1 MSGERPRWSHRA
13 AGFLGAA
20 LLRSLRFTWRVTE
33 VPNRIVDV
41 HRAARPDPPGTLY
54 LHWHSRIL
62 LSASTQAHRDLNV
75 LVSQHGDGEFIVQA
89 IRRMGFGTI
98 RGSTTRG
105 GARALL
111 EIVSALE
118 EGRDVAI
125 TPDGPKGPRLRV
137 QQGCVIAASKSRA
150 PIVPVGFECSR
161 ARRLASW
168 DRFVVPWPFVK
179 VAILAGDP
187 IEVPAGL
194 DVAGIE
200 EWRARVEAALLDV
213 TRRAAEMVGTP
224 AESPDLDPRAT
235 AAAPAG

>member
-1 MSGERPRWSHRA
+1 MPRDGPRWTHTV
-13 AGFLGAA
+13 AGLLGAT
-20 LLRSLRFTWRVTE
+20 LLRSLRLTWRVTE
-33 VPNRIVDV
+33 TPNRIVDV
-41 HRAARPDPPGTLY
+41 QRAARPGPPGTLY
-54 LHWHSRIL
+54 LLWHSRIL
-62 LSASTQAHRDLNV
+62 LSASTQAGRGLTV
-75 LVSQHGDGEFIVQA
+75 LVSQHGDGEYIVQA

-111 EIVSALE
+111 EIVRALE

-179 VAILAGDP
+179 VAIVAGDP
-187 IEVPAGL
+187 IDVPPEL
-194 DVAGIE
+194 DAAGIE
-200 EWRARVEAALLDV
+200 EWRVRVETALLDV
-213 TRRAAEMVGTP
+213 TRRAAEIVGTV
-224 AESPDLDPRAT
+224 AET
-235 AAAPAG
+235 ADAPAG